1 MWYQWLPSM
10 ESVLEILLPVLYN
23 SLLKEVRFSLQQ
35 FKSYN
40 FVHAQFLCSIL
51 EILVP
56 LDWME
61 QLCGCHGD
69 HSVAQRLE
77 ASSLTTPSP
86 TGELALMLQM
96 LVPLLYLGKTPAL
109 LWLLISTQTLIT
121 TLQCQLVQ
129 YREWAMSVLPWLYP
143 HSHQGVS
150 VNEHI
155 IMYNK

>member
-1 MWYQWLPSM
+1 MHHLPPPTVPYTPYVV
-10 ESVLEILLPVLYN
+10 SVAAINGAGAGEPV
-23 SLLKEVRFSLQQ
+23 SVVEFTAEGSKIKQQQ

-40 FVHAQFLCSIL
+40 FIHVQFLCSIL

-77 ASSLTTPSP
+77 ASLLTTPSP
-86 TGELALMLQM
+86 TGELALMLRM

-109 LWLLISTQTLIT
+109 L
-121 TLQCQLVQ
+121 
-129 YREWAMSVLPWLYP
+129 
-143 HSHQGVS
+143 
-150 VNEHI
+150 
-155 IMYNK
+155 